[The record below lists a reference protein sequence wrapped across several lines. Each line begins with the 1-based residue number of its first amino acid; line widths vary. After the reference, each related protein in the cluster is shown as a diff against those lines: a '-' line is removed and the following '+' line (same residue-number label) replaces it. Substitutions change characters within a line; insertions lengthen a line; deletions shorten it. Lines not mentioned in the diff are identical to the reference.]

1 MYLDYFGFA
10 DRPFSLTPDPRFV
23 YYSRQYREAE
33 SQLLY
38 GITNREGFMLVT
50 GQPGTGKT
58 TLCRNLLEKLPADQY
73 HTAFI
78 FNPFLNG
85 TEMLAT
91 LLEEF
96 RVPLPREASRKSLL
110 DRLNEFLM
118 QQLVKGRR
126 CVAIF
131 DEAQHLSIEF
141 LEQIRVLSNLE
152 TEREK
157 LIQIVLVGQP
167 ELLQKLGAPNMAQ
180 LDQRVSIRC
189 GLSYLDASDTGRYL
203 QHRLNIAGSRG
214 DVHFTQAA
222 VTELHA
228 AAGGVPRMINLVA
241 DRALLAAFSAE
252 SHEVGGA
259 HVRKA
264 VQSLRGE
271 ETMPQRTP
279 AATLS
284 ALPPRR
290 SRRWVAAAV
299 AAGVLLLAAGG
310 WRAGVGRTVSAA
322 VGPDLLYWQGTLDA
336 DPARAERAL
345 ATLVHDFPRSRRLP
359 EAAIRLAQLQAARG
373 DRRAALA
380 TLATLSGS
388 TALPDSAL
396 RLRVALWTSAIH
408 LDGGDTVG
416 ACAAASPAVLERGR
430 RDRSV
435 SALAATVAPVCQ
447 LPAANAVARAP
458 DAAGDSTASPPDTGR
473 STPVAAADAAPAAP
487 FAVQVGAFRSDTAAQ
502 RLATTLARRGLAP
515 RVIQRGGAYRVIVGS
530 FTSQRTA
537 DSARMAL
544 ASRGT
549 EGLVVSTAQ

>member
-1 MYLDYFGFA
+1 MYLDYFGFV

-96 RVPLPREASRKSLL
+96 RVPAPREASRKNLL

-141 LEQIRVLSNLE
+141 LEQVRVLSNLE

-189 GLSYLDASDTGRYL
+189 GLSYLDASDTARYL

-214 DVHFTQAA
+214 DVHFTQGA

-241 DRALLAAFSAE
+241 DRALLAAFTAE

-279 AATLS
+279 APTL
-284 ALPPRR
+284 AVRPRR
-290 SRRWVAAAV
+290 RTRGWVAAGAAAGLLLV
-299 AAGVLLLAAGG
+299 AAGA
-310 WRAGVGRTVSAA
+310 WRAGLGRMASAA
-322 VGPDLLYWQGTLDA
+322 VGPDLLYWQATLDA
-336 DPARAERAL
+336 HPANAERAL
-345 ATLVHDFPRSRRLP
+345 ASLVRDFPRSRRLP
-359 EAAIRLAQLQAARG
+359 DAAIRLAQLQAARG
-373 DRRAALA
+373 DRGAALA
-380 TLATLSGS
+380 TLGTLAGPS
-388 TALPDSAL
+388 AAPDSAL
-396 RLRVALWTSAIH
+396 RLRIALWTSAIY
-408 LDGGDTVG
+408 LDGGDTVR
-416 ACAAASPAVLERGR
+416 ACAAASPAVLEGGR
-430 RDRSV
+430 RDRTV
-435 SALAATVAPVCQ
+435 SALAATVAPVCHG
-447 LPAANAVARAP
+447 PAADVVASAP
-458 DAAGDSTASPPDTGR
+458 DADGDSTATRADSGR
-473 STPVAAADAAPAAP
+473 PAPVAAADTSQPAP
-487 FAVQVGAFRSDTAAQ
+487 FAVQVGAFRSDSAAQ
-502 RLATTLARRGLAP
+502 RLATALTRRGLAP
-515 RVIQRGGAYRVIVGS
+515 RVLLRGGAYRVIVGS

-549 EGLVVSTAQ
+549 EGLVVSTIQ